1 MILRSIEFLLLWAAS
16 LMATYVM
23 FEWIVPA

>member
-1 MILRSIEFLLLWAAS
+1 MILRSIEFLLFWAAS
-16 LMATYVM
+16 MAATYVL

>member
-1 MILRSIEFLLLWAAS
+1 MLLRWIEIIMAMGAS
-16 LMATYVM
+16 LMATYVL